1 MNMTDGDSLVF
12 LSDYS
17 DRSTLAQID
26 SETELGSADG
36 HVHPGVSDGSPSEE
50 MGDEHTLT
58 PASSTLHS
66 PAENV
71 RGDERSLGSRSRRSA
86 ASEKSRGR
94 LTAGQRSRS
103 SLNAGQFPA
112 MVITRGPQEI
122 PIEMAMGMGRFECN
136 LDATMQ
142 DTMIEEPRGSIS
154 QAHAHTPMM
163 LGINQQLST
172 DLSMVPDTFDQDVN
186 ASAHEVIL
194 VDHQR
199 THDMM
204 SGISHSM
211 QGQDGSNFNPW
222 ISMLPE
228 MSPGPSHSMFSM
240 HSHMPIQAQGMQ
252 HGYFDPS
259 PTELVGGIQSSLPLI
274 DPSAP
279 YQDVNHLLQR
289 TLPVRIMSEPHAR
302 MMSPTEHHLDSS
314 NAGGPYYHM

>member
-1 MNMTDGDSLVF
+1 MNFIDGDSLVF

-36 HVHPGVSDGSPSEE
+36 HGHLGVSDGSPSEE

-66 PAENV
+66 PAENI
-71 RGDERSLGSRSRRSA
+71 RGDERSLGSRPRRSA
-86 ASEKSRGR
+86 TAEKSRVR
-94 LTAGQRSRS
+94 LNAVQRSRS
-103 SLNAGQFPA
+103 SLHAGHFPA
-112 MVITRGPQEI
+112 MVIPRGPQEI
-122 PIEMAMGMGRFECN
+122 PMDMAMGMGRFECN
-136 LDATMQ
+136 IDATMQ
-142 DTMIEEPRGSIS
+142 DTMIEETRGGIS
-154 QAHAHTPMM
+154 QVHAHTPMM
-163 LGINQQLST
+163 LGMSQQLST

-186 ASAHEVIL
+186 ASAHEVVL

-199 THDMM
+199 THDLM

-211 QGQDGSNFNPW
+211 QAQEESNYQPW
-222 ISMLPE
+222 LAMLPD
-228 MSPGPSHSMFSM
+228 MSPESSHSMFGM

-259 PTELVGGIQSSLPLI
+259 PTELVNGIQSNLPLM

-279 YQDVNHLLQR
+279 YQDANHRLHR

-314 NAGGPYYHM
+314 NAGGPYYPM